1 MEKDEINSDKFFG
14 ERSKIQ
20 QTIEIFYFYSWD
32 ILRKLYILVY
42 YYEY

>member
-20 QTIEIFYFYSWD
+20 QTIEIFYFCERD
-32 ILRKLYILVY
+32 RCL
-42 YYEY
+42 